1 MIYPILA
8 YGHPV
13 LRKTAKNIDEDYP
26 DLDKLIDE
34 MFENMYH
41 SNGVGLAAPQIGK
54 SIRLF
59 VIDASPFAD
68 FDDIEDTERKQLK
81 NKRVFI
87 NAYIVEEM
95 GGEWAFNE
103 GCLSVPGINEDVTR
117 HEKIKIEY
125 VDKDFNKHVEE
136 IDGILARV
144 IQHEYDHLD
153 GILFTDHL
161 SSFKKRLLK
170 RKLENISKGKVD
182 VSYRMKFPKKK

>member
-13 LRKTAKNIDEDYP
+13 LRKIAKNIDKDYP
-26 DLDKLIDE
+26 NLDKLIDE
-34 MFENMYH
+34 MFENMYN
-41 SNGVGLAAPQIGK
+41 SNGVGLAAPQIGL

-68 FDDIEDTERKQLK
+68 FDDLDDAEREQL
-81 NKRVFI
+81 NGKRVFI
-87 NAYIVEEM
+87 NAQIIEES
-95 GGEWAFNE
+95 GDKWEFNE

-125 VDKDFNKHVEE
+125 VDQNFNKHVED

-182 VSYRMKFPKKK
+182 INYRMKFPKKK

>member
-13 LRKTAKNIDEDYP
+13 LRKIAKDITPDYP

-68 FDDIEDTERKQLK
+68 FDDLDDAEREQLK
-81 NKRVFI
+81 DKRVFI
-87 NAYIVEEM
+87 NAHILEET
-95 GGEWAFNE
+95 GKEWDFNE

-117 HEKIKIEY
+117 HERIKIEY

-170 RKLENISKGKVD
+170 RKLENISKGKVNVD
-182 VSYRMKFPKKK
+182 YRMKFPK